1 MLKTDEGSRFLG
13 ELGIGCNFN
22 IQKFTNNLLF
32 DEKIGGTIHLALG
45 NSYKECKGKNK
56 SAIHADIVKDLR
68 PKFGGG
74 EVWVDDKLLI
84 KDGKFQ
90 I

>member
-1 MLKTDEGSRFLG
+1 
-13 ELGIGCNFN
+13 LGIGCNFK

-45 NSYKECKGKNK
+45 NSFKECNGKNQ

-68 PKFGGG
+68 MKFGGG
-74 EVWVDDKLLI
+74 EVWIDDKLLI
-84 KDGKFQ
+84 KDGKFKLN
-90 I
+90 